1 MSAVLLLAFR
11 RWQNIHLILDQCRLA
26 DVPRV
31 YLHVDGGMTESE
43 KVDVARTIEVATNY
57 KKQWGIDIRIATQKE
72 NIGCAVSMILSLN
85 TIFQNEKQLT
95 VLEDDCI
102 PTTDFFYFIDASFQE
117 MGKNPKIGISCG
129 VQFAPASLTHGDW
142 LLSRYPFNWGWG
154 ITKFHWGLLST
165 TITKHEKLKLVES
178 QISREERTY
187 WNAGC
192 RRALDGFTDVWDTLL
207 VREMI
212 RHNSFAILPGV
223 NLVRNVGNDEHA
235 LHTQG
240 EQQWTNFPTGKFS
253 GYKAN
258 PNFDV
263 QFDKWAR
270 SQFYKISKRHIF
282 STKITWL
289 LDTFLTKP
297 ERKPLRERIQ
307 LATVNF
313 DA

>member
-1 MSAVLLLAFR
+1 M
-11 RWQNIHLILDQCRLA
+11 
-26 DVPRV
+26 PRV
-31 YLHVDGGMTESE
+31 YLHVDGGTTDGE
-43 KVDVARTIEVATNY
+43 KADVARTIEVATNY
-57 KKQWGIDIRIATQKE
+57 KKQWDFDIRIATQKE
-72 NIGCAVSMILSLN
+72 NIGCAVSMISSLN
-85 TIFQNEKQLT
+85 TIFHNEKQLT

-102 PTTDFFYFIDASFQE
+102 PTADFFYFIDASFQE
-117 MGKNPKIGISCG
+117 IGKNPKIGISCG
-129 VQFAPASLTHGDW
+129 VQFAPVSLTQGDW
-142 LLSRYPFNWGWG
+142 LLSQYPFNWGWG
-154 ITKFHWGLLST
+154 ITKFNWELLST
-165 TITKHEKLKLVES
+165 TITKHEKLKSIES
-178 QISREERTY
+178 QISREECTY

-192 RRALDGFTDVWDTLL
+192 RRALAGFTDVWDTLL

-212 RHNSFAILPGV
+212 RHDSFAILPGV

-253 GYKAN
+253 GYKTK

-270 SQFYKISKRHIF
+270 SQFYRISKRHFF

-289 LDTFLTKP
+289 FDIFLTKP
-297 ERKPLRERIQ
+297 KRKPLRERIQ